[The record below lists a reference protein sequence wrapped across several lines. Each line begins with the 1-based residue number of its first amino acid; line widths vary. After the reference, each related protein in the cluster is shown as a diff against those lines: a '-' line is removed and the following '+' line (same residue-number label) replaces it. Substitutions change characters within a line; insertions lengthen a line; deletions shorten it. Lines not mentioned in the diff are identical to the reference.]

1 MARLIAVI
9 TAIVA
14 TMAVIRIALAS
25 DGIDRPFAA
34 PSPWMK
40 SCSNDLKTSSK
51 PVCHT
56 GAEVWNRVDGKVLA
70 SVEIIDRQ
78 DQRNSTLR
86 VTFPLGVQLEQGTRL
101 IVDDKILQRSSFLG
115 CSAEGCVSDYDIGP
129 EIMSSIRAGGKL
141 VVQAVSQSGTPLTA
155 TLPLTGFAE
164 AHDGQPLAEAEIALE
179 KQRSRRW
186 LDDRRWPVKR

>member
-1 MARLIAVI
+1 MARLIAAI
-9 TAIVA
+9 TALVA
-14 TMAVIRIALAS
+14 TMVVTRVSLAS
-25 DGIDRPFAA
+25 EGIDRPLAA

-40 SCSNDLKTSSK
+40 SCSNDLKASSK

-56 GAEVWNRVDGKVLA
+56 GAEVWNKVDGKVLA

-78 DQRNSTLR
+78 DQGNSTLR
-86 VTFPLGVQLEQGTRL
+86 VTFPLGVQLDQGTRL
-101 IVDDKILQRSSFLG
+101 IVDDRVLQRSSFLG
-115 CSAEGCVSDYDIGP
+115 CSTEGCVSDYDIGP

-141 VVQAVSQSGTPLTA
+141 VVEAVGQSGTPLTA